1 MPVQYLERPDLP
13 SPLLKAI
20 RDQKY
25 QRDLDDHFA
34 GIPVEQREKFSHHF
48 SVTTLPRAP
57 RQRVLYARHSHRV
70 WVDPL
75 SDLPKLQG
83 KVVHEILEKYADE
96 GDIVETRLGTLV
108 EVPSFW
114 NVYIHGQGDRY
125 VPSERLL
132 QDWKFTSVWSV
143 IRGISK
149 GYIAQLNILRWLW
162 SLQGG
167 DPIEKMED
175 VFIFKDWRASDV
187 GRIENYPAEP
197 VLKVEAPMWSLEE
210 ILQYVKDRAIAHITA
225 DRTEDGQLA
234 LCSDE
239 ERWMEKSVYKVFKIE
254 PKTGEL
260 QKVAKHNS
268 PTTEGAEAWAAEHPT
283 DAKGKEIK
291 YQVVERK
298 GQPKFCAYCEV
309 NSFCSQRI
317 QELQNQS
324 VNQSEE
330 PETQETIQ

>member
-1 MPVQYLERPDLP
+1 MPVQYLERPDIP
-13 SPLLKAI
+13 IPILKALK
-20 RDQKY
+20 DQSDY
-25 QRDLDDHFA
+25 NNGVEDHF
-34 GIPVEQREKFSHHF
+34 GQIPEDVRGQFTHAF
-48 SVTTLPRAP
+48 SVTTLPRAV
-57 RQRVLYARHSHRV
+57 RQRVLFSRHSHRV

-75 SDLPKLQG
+75 SEIYKLNG
-83 KVVHEILEKYADE
+83 KVVHTILEKYAEPD
-96 GDIVETRLGTLV
+96 DIVETRLGTLV
-108 EVPSFW
+108 DLGELGKVW
-114 NVYIHGQGDRY
+114 IHGQCDRY
-125 VPSERLL
+125 VPNERLL
-132 QDWKFTSVWSV
+132 QDYKHTSCWSV

-167 DPIEKMED
+167 EGIGGASPIEKMED

-225 DRTEDGQLA
+225 DRTADENLPD
-234 LCSDE
+234 CSPE
-239 ERWMEKSVYKVFKIE
+239 ERWMEKSVYRVFKIE

-268 PTTEGAEAWAAEHPT
+268 PTPEEADAWASEHPT

-324 VNQSEE
+324 VNQS
-330 PETQETIQ
+330 